1 MLALMRLPGRVSK
14 LVLTSRLLLLRNYL
28 QKGNDT
34 LKKINILFSVLW
46 FVAFCLFVFTDLI
59 ADVKVQ
65 TVVCLSS

>member
-14 LVLTSRLLLLRNYL
+14 LVLTSRLLLLRNYF

-34 LKKINILFSVLW
+34 LKKINILFSFLW

>member
-34 LKKINILFSVLW
+34 LKKSNILFSVLW